1 MKYPSVCTRTAFLK
15 CFHLSTEAHSELAII
30 CRYSLPP
37 KQRWVQDLSLSC
49 FNFSNYSYKIPWKE
63 TFRNPFKFKLQTYL
77 FLKEFVPYFNILLSG
92 LWFSKRNE
100 VVIKRKKASVSFK
113 MDPEWNWQLLKH
125 VHEFLLNNIK

>member
-1 MKYPSVCTRTAFLK
+1 MKYPSVCIRTAFLK

-30 CRYSLPP
+30 C

-92 LWFSKRNE
+92 LWFCKRNE
-100 VVIKRKKASVSFK
+100 VVIKRKKASCQFQNGSWMKLTAAKACPWIFVK
-113 MDPEWNWQLLKH
+113 QH
-125 VHEFLLNNIK
+125 